1 MPKPDLE
8 AQARVD
14 LRRVER
20 RRLLLA
26 EAEARLAKTARAVA
40 DANGYR
46 MTLTEAALRRLLSS
60 LKIAA

>member
-1 MPKPDLE
+1 MASLDLE

-14 LRRVER
+14 LCRVER
-20 RRLLLA
+20 RRKLLA
-26 EAEARLAKTARAVA
+26 DAEARLARTAQAVA